1 MCIFGEDTFISV
13 IGVSIV
19 YTCFIG
25 EVIYKFLRWNTN
37 KREIKSEYVSINI
50 ENIIW
55 DVFVLFVTYTNIKNI
70 YSDRVFNF
78 KYFHDGIIEINNFKD
93 FLNTYNG
100 TEKILVYMTIGVI
113 IVGIISIIQK
123 IVCRGRVS
131 SEQILLSNGEIIKIK
146 DIKYIKVDNAL
157 WRFSKKVT
165 ITLESNKRVIY
176 IKNKLFTRVEK
187 TLINTISNSN

>member
-1 MCIFGEDTFISV
+1 MQLKKYIVIIAYIVGAFMCIFGEDTFISV

-25 EVIYKFLRWNTN
+25 ELICKFLRWNTN
-37 KREIKSEYVSINI
+37 KRDIKSEYVSINI

-123 IVCRGRVS
+123 IVCRSVCSRT
-131 SEQILLSNGEIIKIK
+131 LLCSR
-146 DIKYIKVDNAL
+146 Y
-157 WRFSKKVT
+157 
-165 ITLESNKRVIY
+165 
-176 IKNKLFTRVEK
+176 
-187 TLINTISNSN
+187 